1 MLEANIQAVR
11 PTPDDVVVGM
21 WGRKDVC
28 KEGGR
33 DSRAH
38 AKKNSLFPDSD
49 QPHRTSATIRQDR
62 ACRSTPPIPPAPPST
77 QTCASACL
85 SYRTA
90 HRTSATI
97 RHDRAC
103 RSTPQFRRPPS
114 TQTCARHGWTTQRHR
129 RPRLCCRG
137 VGRCQSVSTCGGQ
150 HRPDRVQAILHR
162 EPGSTSVSM

>member
-49 QPHRTSATIRQDR
+49 QPHRTSATIRQ
-62 ACRSTPPIPPAPPST
+62 RSGMPLHPPVPPAPP
-77 QTCASACL
+77 QHKHAL
-85 SYRTA
+85 GMHVLP
-90 HRTSATI
+90 HRTPHIRDDSAKSGMPL
-97 RHDRAC
+97 HPPSSAA
-103 RSTPQFRRPPS
+103 PPS